1 MRHGDM
7 VIVTRGPH
15 KDRKAV
21 RVYSTDDFRNDVYV
35 TVKSGCGVRVN
46 RRDVRHTNPKRRVP

>member
-1 MRHGDM
+1 M